1 MNTGI
6 KLRGLREKKKLSQEE
21 LAQKIG
27 VSQVTIGK
35 WEQGTSIKHEHIKK
49 LAEVLD
55 VPLDYLLKEKHMDVK
70 HTNTENTVHDVAG
83 FEIII
88 KTPNYILD
96 GLFSKIDRLIELLE
110 KSQN

>member
-1 MNTGI
+1 M

-55 VPLDYLLKEKHMDVK
+55 VPLDYLLKERQMDVK
-70 HTNTENTVHDVAG
+70 HTKTENAVHDVVG

-88 KTPNYILD
+88 KTPNYIVD

-110 KSQN
+110 KNQN